1 MKVESTNV
9 QIKHEAPTCGKRVL
23 PAVFPSEFDIKG
35 WADEN
40 CESPKNS
47 GQYLCLVKWYNQD
60 EYHYSILDYDKK
72 TRCWEVTDS
81 CEHILWTNLP
91 PSPFR

>member
-1 MKVESTNV
+1 MNTEQNFQNST
-9 QIKHEAPTCGKRVL
+9 EARNDGNTVL
-23 PAVFPSEFDIKG
+23 PAVSLSEFDFKG
-35 WADEN
+35 WVDEN

-47 GQYLCLVKWYNQD
+47 GQYLCLVKWYNQY

>member
-1 MKVESTNV
+1 MRKEQREYLNKNVLGVTHSTKALS
-9 QIKHEAPTCGKRVL
+9 IE
-23 PAVFPSEFDIKG
+23 G

-40 CESPKNS
+40 CENPKES
-47 GQYLCLVKWYNQD
+47 GQYLCLVKWYNSED
-60 EYHYSILDYDKK
+60 YHYTILEYEKK

>member
-1 MKVESTNV
+1 MKLNTENF
-9 QIKHEAPTCGKRVL
+9 KPTTELGNDAKRVL
-23 PAVFPSEFDIKG
+23 PAVFPSEFDFKG

-72 TRCWEVTDS
+72 TRCWKVTNS

-91 PSPFR
+91 PSPFY